1 VSTALNTDRYELT
14 MVEAAL
20 RSGMAHRDC
29 VFEVFARRLP
39 GARRFGVLAGTGR
52 VLDAISAFRF
62 GRAEL
67 DWLADERV
75 VDDVTLAFLADYRFG
90 GSVDGYR
97 EGEVYFPQSPVLT
110 VRGTFAEAVLL
121 ETVVLSILNYD
132 SAVATAAARMVVAA
146 DGHPIA
152 EMGSRRANESAAVA
166 AARAA
171 YIAGFSATS
180 NLEAGRRWGIPTLG
194 TAAHSFTLLHNSEED
209 AFRAQVAA
217 FGPGTT
223 LLVDTY
229 DVRAAVETAVRV
241 AGPQL
246 GGVRLDSGDL
256 PALVRD
262 VRAHLDSLGA
272 TGTRITVTSDLDE
285 HTIAALRGSSAD
297 AFGVGTSV
305 VTGSGSPA
313 AGFVYKLVARRD
325 APGGADAGA
334 DADGATAPGV
344 WTPVAKSSAGK
355 TSLGG
360 AKRAERMLRDGVAVA
375 ERIIVD
381 SGGRVGGDDGGA
393 GGDAGDVGP
402 GDGDQMP
409 DRTAG
414 TTTRALTVPLMRDG
428 QADAQWL
435 SSAGVATARQHCA
448 AAVAELPGAALRL
461 SRGEPALPVV
471 RG

>member
-1 VSTALNTDRYELT
+1 
-14 MVEAAL
+14 
-20 RSGMAHRDC
+20 
-29 VFEVFARRLP
+29 
-39 GARRFGVLAGTGR
+39 
-52 VLDAISAFRF
+52 
-62 GRAEL
+62 
-67 DWLADERV
+67 
-75 VDDVTLAFLADYRFG
+75 
-90 GSVDGYR
+90 
-97 EGEVYFPQSPVLT
+97 
-110 VRGTFAEAVLL
+110 
-121 ETVVLSILNYD
+121 
-132 SAVATAAARMVVAA
+132 
-146 DGHPIA
+146 
-152 EMGSRRANESAAVA
+152 
-166 AARAA
+166 
-171 YIAGFSATS
+171 
-180 NLEAGRRWGIPTLG
+180 
-194 TAAHSFTLLHNSEED
+194 
-209 AFRAQVAA
+209 
-217 FGPGTT
+217 
-223 LLVDTY
+223 
-229 DVRAAVETAVRV
+229 
-241 AGPQL
+241 
-246 GGVRLDSGDL
+246 VRLDSGDL

-272 TGTRITVTSDLDE
+272 AGTRITVTSDLDE

-334 DADGATAPGV
+334 DVGADGATAPGV

-360 AKRAERMLRDGVAVA
+360 AKRAKRMLRDGVAVA

-381 SGGRVGGDDGGA
+381 SGVGGGGGGDVSGA
-393 GGDAGDVGP
+393 GGGGGDGGDVGP

-414 TTTRALTVPLMRDG
+414 TTTRSLTVPLMRDG

-448 AAVAELPGAALRL
+448 AAVAELPAAALRL

-471 RG
+471 RR